1 MGNKIFSTEGLI
13 YFFFNQ
19 RKYILSSVA
28 LCCQERELVLKR
40 IAEDRKSLQE
50 KTQTSA
56 VADAPPSSQAQ
67 KLGGKIQ
74 TNVDNN
80 CILMVRL

>member
-1 MGNKIFSTEGLI
+1 M
-13 YFFFNQ
+13 
-19 RKYILSSVA
+19 
-28 LCCQERELVLKR
+28 LKR

-50 KTQTSA
+50 KIQTGAATETSPTG
-56 VADAPPSSQAQ
+56 DGQ

-80 CILMVRL
+80 CVLMVSSVAHSSVQKVAIDCPKSQ